1 MIKNELKSIFF
12 CVREAWSRAC
22 RGLEMQCFVSLSTVK
37 PLEIL
42 EAIYVCKPEQRD
54 LAPIP
59 KDIATRTV
67 DDDDLDDD
75 VSADSSCDESSVLRP
90 S

>member
-1 MIKNELKSIFF
+1 MGPWVFDPL
-12 CVREAWSRAC
+12 R
-22 RGLEMQCFVSLSTVK
+22 LVSLSTAK

-54 LAPIP
+54 RTPIP

-67 DDDDLDDD
+67 DDEDLDDD